1 MHHPLGGT
9 YLGCGGAHA
18 TIVLEAARNAEEDY
32 RKHRDGHHHPSNA
45 GRDEP
50 ASAQGSAGGW
60 RAHPTVSSTVLS
72 CPFSHNTTLQHYR
85 LLSATATV
93 TNEKIQGELPRNPIS
108 RSSPPASCIAPV
120 PYQTPTP

>member
-1 MHHPLGGT
+1 MHRPLRT
-9 YLGCGGAHA
+9 DLGCGSAHA

-32 RKHRDGHHHPSNA
+32 RKHRDGHHYPSNA
-45 GRDEP
+45 GREEP

-93 TNEKIQGELPRNPIS
+93 TNEKIQGELPRILFPRTRVN
-108 RSSPPASCIAPV
+108 
-120 PYQTPTP
+120 

>member
-72 CPFSHNTTLQHYR
+72 CPFSHHTTLQHYR
-85 LLSATATV
+85 LLERVMNS
-93 TNEKIQGELPRNPIS
+93 IRNGLGMRETEI
-108 RSSPPASCIAPV
+108 ASEPN
-120 PYQTPTP
+120 

>member
-1 MHHPLGGT
+1 MHRPLRT
-9 YLGCGGAHA
+9 DLGCGGAHA

-45 GRDEP
+45 GREEP

-72 CPFSHNTTLQHYR
+72 CPFSHNATLQHYR
-85 LLSATATV
+85 LPSVTTTV
-93 TNEKIQGELPRNPIS
+93 TEPSGERTSENPQKAKFAEFLFHAF
-108 RSSPPASCIAPV
+108 R
-120 PYQTPTP
+120 